1 MRNLLSIFLLSVLLS
16 GCASEQDLTLKT
28 ATSRALDKVPGC
40 GNDLETFNK
49 VKESQEKEDG
59 FVITIQL
66 DCEPKDGEGPQMRS
80 DYTYFVTLNEV
91 KIVKD
96 NN

>member
-1 MRNLLSIFLLSVLLS
+1 MRNLLFIFLLSVLLS
-16 GCASEQDLTLKT
+16 GCASEQDLTLET
-28 ATSRALDKVPGC
+28 ASSRALDKVPGC

-49 VKESQEKEDG
+49 VNDSQEKGDG
-59 FVITIQL
+59 FLITIQQ

-80 DYTYFVTLNEV
+80 ETTYYVTINEI

>member
-1 MRNLLSIFLLSVLLS
+1 MRNFLFVFLLSVLLS
-16 GCASEQDLTLKT
+16 GCVSEQDLTLET
-28 ATSRALDKVPGC
+28 ATSRALDKVPVC

-49 VKESQEKEDG
+49 VNDSQEKEDG
-59 FVITIQL
+59 FLITIQQ
-66 DCEPKDGEGPQMRS
+66 DCEPIDGEGPQMRS
-80 DYTYFVTLNEV
+80 DYTCYVTNNEV

>member
-1 MRNLLSIFLLSVLLS
+1 MRNLLSIFLLAVLLS
-16 GCASEQDLTLKT
+16 GCAYEQDLTLET

-40 GNDLETFNK
+40 GNHLETFNK
-49 VKESQEKEDG
+49 VNESQEKEDG
-59 FVITIQL
+59 FVITIQQ

-80 DYTYFVTLNEV
+80 DYTYYVTKNEV